1 MKTREPRTIE
11 SAGQPATSV
20 FLRNQGIEGGSGLIG
35 TILLTGILL
44 LAMRSFIVSPVFELV
59 AIAEQAWLV
68 LLVLFLIYTISRGF
82 VSRNYTMD
90 RAEVVTVIL
99 LVLPIMAALGANREY
114 GQPYIHGIL
123 AFKDYYLFCT
133 ALLVYHLLK
142 RGIISVRQLEIA
154 MTVAALSSLA
164 LFYGMSLFTNPAKYT
179 DTVVAGSQS
188 TKGGS
193 VYYRFSMGLIFY
205 GAIYFF
211 IAWIRNARWSN
222 LLLSGLF
229 VIYILFF
236 RLDRT
241 SIVACLFA
249 LLVSWLVVAPR
260 SFKLKSLV
268 YVGGPLAILVCMILV
283 AVPSIWETV
292 SLMFWDAFS
301 TLTGENRGAGQA
313 RLRTYEAG
321 IVVEQI
327 QEHPLLGNGRVS
339 NSWVEGAFDH
349 FYRFFYP
356 GDVGFLGT
364 IFIFG
369 VFGAVGLYTQFLLV
383 LPTFKKASWKKAD
396 TFTLGLLFYLLILFV
411 DSLSNGSLVVYSSQ
425 TVIAAVA
432 LYFISQQNQA
442 HAPSETS

>member
-1 MKTREPRTIE
+1 MKTREPRTSKSSEE
-11 SAGQPATSV
+11 SFVGLTLHDPISKV
-20 FLRNQGIEGGSGLIG
+20 GSGLIG
-35 TILLTGILL
+35 TMVLTGIVL

-68 LLVLFLIYTISRGF
+68 LLVLFLAYTVSRGF
-82 VSRNYTMD
+82 VSRSYSMD
-90 RAEVVTVIL
+90 RMEVVVSIMMI
-99 LVLPIMAALGANREY
+99 LPIMAALGAHREY

-133 ALLVYHLLK
+133 ALLIYHLLK
-142 RGIISVRQLEIA
+142 RGIVTIRQLEIA
-154 MTVAALSSLA
+154 MTIAAVSSLV
-164 LFYGMSLFTNPAKYT
+164 LFYGMSLFTNPAKYS

-188 TKGGS
+188 TKGGGI
-193 VYYRFSMGLIFY
+193 YYRFSMGLIFY

-211 IAWIRNARWSN
+211 IAWLRNARWSN
-222 LLLSGLF
+222 LLLCGLF
-229 VIYILFF
+229 VIYIVFF

-249 LLVSWLVVAPR
+249 LAMAWLLLAPKSVKLR
-260 SFKLKSLV
+260 SLL
-268 YVGGPLAILVCMILV
+268 YVGLPASIFVLMVLV
-283 AVPSIWETV
+283 AVPSILETV

-301 TLTGENRGAGQA
+301 TLTGDNHGAGQA

-327 QEHPLLGNGRVS
+327 AEHPLLGNGRVS

-369 VFGAVGLYTQFLLV
+369 VFGAAALYSQFLLIT
-383 LPTFKKASWKKAD
+383 PIFRNAKWKQGS

-425 TVIAAVA
+425 TVIAAMA
-432 LYFISQQNQA
+432 LYFISQQPA
-442 HAPSETS
+442 YDRLA